1 MNVNKKRKLIVK
13 GDNLMEWDDPKVFFG
28 AVILIVGLWVGSL
41 LYINEK
47 NDKQNMKEIS
57 SSKVIGKYS
66 YIEKT
71 PEHIM
76 PVTTV
81 NADGTSFQTTTYI
94 PESSQIKYKV
104 VLENGKE
111 LNVSQ
116 DLWNKTEIQKKNF
129 QEIENKK
136 TENSQNEETGKIEF
150 VK

>member
-1 MNVNKKRKLIVK
+1 
-13 GDNLMEWDDPKVFFG
+13 MEWWDDPKVLFG
-28 AVILIVGLWVGSL
+28 AVILIVGLWAGSAI
-41 LYINEK
+41 YINEK
-47 NDKQNMKEIS
+47 IDKQNMKEIS
-57 SSKVIGKYS
+57 SSKVVGKYS

-71 PEHIM
+71 SEHIM

-116 DLWNKTEIQKKNF
+116 DIWNKTKIQKKNF
-129 QEIENKK
+129 QEIEKK
-136 TENSQNEETGKIEF
+136 KAENSQNKEKKIEF

>member
-1 MNVNKKRKLIVK
+1 
-13 GDNLMEWDDPKVFFG
+13 MEWDDPKVFLG
-28 AVILIVGLWVGSL
+28 IVILIVGLWAGSTI
-41 LYINEK
+41 YINEK
-47 NDKQNMKEIS
+47 IDKQNMKEIS

-116 DLWNKTEIQKKNF
+116 DIWNKTEIQKKNF
-129 QEIENKK
+129 QEIEKK
-136 TENSQNEETGKIEF
+136 KAENSQNKEKKIEF

>member
-1 MNVNKKRKLIVK
+1 
-13 GDNLMEWDDPKVFFG
+13 MEWDDPKVFLG
-28 AVILIVGLWVGSL
+28 AVIIIVGLWAGSIV
-41 LYINEK
+41 YINEK

-81 NADGTSFQTTTYI
+81 NSDGTSFQTTTYI

-116 DLWNKTEIQKKNF
+116 DIWNKTEIQKKNF
-129 QEIENKK
+129 KEIGNKK
-136 TENSQNEETGKIEF
+136 VENSQNKENKKIEF

>member
-1 MNVNKKRKLIVK
+1 
-13 GDNLMEWDDPKVFFG
+13 MEWDDPKVFLG
-28 AVILIVGLWVGSL
+28 AVIIIVGLCAGSIV
-41 LYINEK
+41 YINEK

-81 NADGTSFQTTTYI
+81 NSDGTSFQTTTYI

-104 VLENGKE
+104 VLKNGKE

-116 DLWNKTEIQKKNF
+116 DIWNKTEIQKKNF
-129 QEIENKK
+129 QEIGNKK
-136 TENSQNEETGKIEF
+136 VENSQNKENKKIEF

>member
-1 MNVNKKRKLIVK
+1 
-13 GDNLMEWDDPKVFFG
+13 MEWDDPKIFLG
-28 AVILIVGLWVGSL
+28 AVILIVGLWAGSVI
-41 LYINEK
+41 YINEK
-47 NDKQNMKEIS
+47 IDKQNIKEIS
-57 SSKVIGKYS
+57 SSKVVGKYS

-116 DLWNKTEIQKKNF
+116 DIWNETEIQKNNF

-136 TENSQNEETGKIEF
+136 VENSQNKEKKIEF

>member
-1 MNVNKKRKLIVK
+1 
-13 GDNLMEWDDPKVFFG
+13 MEWDDPKVFLG
-28 AVILIVGLWVGSL
+28 AVILIVGLWAGSAI
-41 LYINEK
+41 YINEK
-47 NDKQNMKEIS
+47 IDKQNMKEIS
-57 SSKVIGKYS
+57 SSKVVGKYS

-71 PEHIM
+71 PGHVM
-76 PVTTV
+76 PITTV

-116 DLWNKTEIQKKNF
+116 DIWNKTEIQKKNF

-136 TENSQNEETGKIEF
+136 VKNSQNKENGKIEF

>member
-1 MNVNKKRKLIVK
+1 
-13 GDNLMEWDDPKVFFG
+13 MEWDDPKVFFG
-28 AVILIVGLWVGSL
+28 AVILIVGLWAGGIV
-41 LYINEK
+41 YINEK
-47 NDKQNMKEIS
+47 IDKQNIKEIS
-57 SSKVIGKYS
+57 SSKVVGKYS

-116 DLWNKTEIQKKNF
+116 DIWNKT
-129 QEIENKK
+129 
-136 TENSQNEETGKIEF
+136 
-150 VK
+150 

>member
-1 MNVNKKRKLIVK
+1 
-13 GDNLMEWDDPKVFFG
+13 MEWDDPKVFLG
-28 AVILIVGLWVGSL
+28 IVILIVGLWAGSVI
-41 LYINEK
+41 YINEK
-47 NDKQNMKEIS
+47 IDKQNIKEIS
-57 SSKVIGKYS
+57 SSKVVGKYS

-129 QEIENKK
+129 QEIEKKK
-136 TENSQNEETGKIEF
+136 TENSQNKETGKIEF

>member
-1 MNVNKKRKLIVK
+1 
-13 GDNLMEWDDPKVFFG
+13 MEWDDPKVFFG
-28 AVILIVGLWVGSL
+28 VVILIVGLWAGSII
-41 LYINEK
+41 YINEK

-57 SSKVIGKYS
+57 SSKVVGKYS

-116 DLWNKTEIQKKNF
+116 DIWNKTEIQKKNF
-129 QEIENKK
+129 QEIEKK
-136 TENSQNEETGKIEF
+136 TENSQNKETGKIEF

>member
-1 MNVNKKRKLIVK
+1 
-13 GDNLMEWDDPKVFFG
+13 MEWDDPKVFLG
-28 AVILIVGLWVGSL
+28 AVIIIVGLWAGSIV
-41 LYINEK
+41 YINEK

-81 NADGTSFQTTTYI
+81 NSDGTSFQTTTYI

-116 DLWNKTEIQKKNF
+116 DIWNNTEIQKKNF
-129 QEIENKK
+129 QEIEKK
-136 TENSQNEETGKIEF
+136 TENSQNKETGKIEF

>member
-13 GDNLMEWDDPKVFFG
+13 GDGLMEWDDPKVFLG
-28 AVILIVGLWVGSL
+28 IVILIVGLWAGSVI
-41 LYINEK
+41 YINEK
-47 NDKQNMKEIS
+47 IDKQNIKEIS
-57 SSKVIGKYS
+57 SSKVVGKYS

-116 DLWNKTEIQKKNF
+116 DIFNKTEIQKKNF

-136 TENSQNEETGKIEF
+136 VENSQNKE
-150 VK
+150 

>member
-1 MNVNKKRKLIVK
+1 
-13 GDNLMEWDDPKVFFG
+13 MEWDDPKVFLG
-28 AVILIVGLWVGSL
+28 AVIIIVGLWAGSIV
-41 LYINEK
+41 YINEK

-116 DLWNKTEIQKKNF
+116 DIWNNTEIQKKNF
-129 QEIENKK
+129 QEIEKK
-136 TENSQNEETGKIEF
+136 TENSQNKETGKIEF

>member
-1 MNVNKKRKLIVK
+1 
-13 GDNLMEWDDPKVFFG
+13 MEWWDDPKVLFG
-28 AVILIVGLWVGSL
+28 AVILIVGLWAGSTI
-41 LYINEK
+41 YINEK
-47 NDKQNMKEIS
+47 IDKQNMKEIS

-116 DLWNKTEIQKKNF
+116 DIWNKTEIQKKNF
-129 QEIENKK
+129 QEIGNKK
-136 TENSQNEETGKIEF
+136 VENSQNKENKKIEF

>member
-1 MNVNKKRKLIVK
+1 
-13 GDNLMEWDDPKVFFG
+13 MEWDDPKVFFG

-41 LYINEK
+41 IYINEK

-94 PESSQIKYKV
+94 PESWQIKYKV
-104 VLENGKE
+104 VLKNGKE

-116 DLWNKTEIQKKNF
+116 DIWNKTEIQKKNF
-129 QEIENKK
+129 QEIEKKKAENFQNK
-136 TENSQNEETGKIEF
+136 ETGKIEF

>member
-1 MNVNKKRKLIVK
+1 M
-13 GDNLMEWDDPKVFFG
+13 DWDDLKFFLRT
-28 AVILIVGLWVGSL
+28 AILIIGLAGSFAYINV
-41 LYINEK
+41 YINEK

-66 YIEKT
+66 YIEKSS
-71 PEHIM
+71 EQIM

-81 NADGTSFQTTTYI
+81 NADGTSFQTPQYI

-116 DLWNKTEIQKKNF
+116 DIWNKAEIQKWNL
-129 QEIENKK
+129 
-136 TENSQNEETGKIEF
+136 
-150 VK
+150 

>member
-1 MNVNKKRKLIVK
+1 
-13 GDNLMEWDDPKVFFG
+13 MEWDDPKVFLG
-28 AVILIVGLWVGSL
+28 AVILIVGLWAGSVI
-41 LYINEK
+41 YINEK

-116 DLWNKTEIQKKNF
+116 DIWNKTEIQKKNF
-129 QEIENKK
+129 QEIGNKK
-136 TENSQNEETGKIEF
+136 VENSQNKEKKIEF
-150 VK
+150 MQ

>member
-1 MNVNKKRKLIVK
+1 
-13 GDNLMEWDDPKVFFG
+13 MEWDDPKVFLG
-28 AVILIVGLWVGSL
+28 AVIIIVGLWAGSIV
-41 LYINEK
+41 YINEK

-81 NADGTSFQTTTYI
+81 NSDGTSFQTTTYI

-116 DLWNKTEIQKKNF
+116 DIWNKTEIQKKNF
-129 QEIENKK
+129 QEIGNKK
-136 TENSQNEETGKIEF
+136 VENSQNKENKKIEF

>member
-1 MNVNKKRKLIVK
+1 
-13 GDNLMEWDDPKVFFG
+13 MEWDDPKVFLG
-28 AVILIVGLWVGSL
+28 IVILIVGLWAGSVI
-41 LYINEK
+41 YINEK
-47 NDKQNMKEIS
+47 IDKQNIKEIS
-57 SSKVIGKYS
+57 SSKVVGKYS

-116 DLWNKTEIQKKNF
+116 DILNKTEIQKKNF

-136 TENSQNEETGKIEF
+136 VENSQNKENKKIEF

>member
-1 MNVNKKRKLIVK
+1 
-13 GDNLMEWDDPKVFFG
+13 
-28 AVILIVGLWVGSL
+28 
-41 LYINEK
+41 
-47 NDKQNMKEIS
+47 MKEIS

-71 PEHIM
+71 PGHIM

-81 NADGTSFQTTTYI
+81 NVDGTFFQTTTYI

-116 DLWNKTEIQKKNF
+116 DIWNKVEIQKKNF
-129 QEIENKK
+129 QEIEKK
-136 TENSQNEETGKIEF
+136 KAENSKNKEEEIEF

>member
-1 MNVNKKRKLIVK
+1 MLDYGQEVL
-13 GDNLMEWDDPKVFFG
+13 F
-28 AVILIVGLWVGSL
+28 
-41 LYINEK
+41 INEK

-81 NADGTSFQTTTYI
+81 NSDGTSFQTTTYI

-116 DLWNKTEIQKKNF
+116 DIWNKTEIQKKNF
-129 QEIENKK
+129 QEIGNKK
-136 TENSQNEETGKIEF
+136 VENSQNKENKKIEF